1 MSNKNH
7 LHVRALTEGA
17 ILLAL
22 AVVLNYLSAIIFGSL
37 PQGGSITLAM
47 FPLLLYVHR
56 WGVGRGAL
64 VCFAYGTLDMLLD
77 GGYAWGWQSILL
89 DYLLAYTMLGLGG
102 AFREKLPMGVALPCG
117 AALAIALRFVCHVL
131 SGYILFSGWAEWFFT
146 QDGFPAWGAS
156 LVEALS
162 PNMLGF
168 VYSLVYN
175 GMYMVPEILLTAA
188 AALLVA
194 RVPRIVEKVI

>member
-56 WGVGRGAL
+56 WGVGR
-64 VCFAYGTLDMLLD
+64 
-77 GGYAWGWQSILL
+77 
-89 DYLLAYTMLGLGG
+89 
-102 AFREKLPMGVALPCG
+102 
-117 AALAIALRFVCHVL
+117 
-131 SGYILFSGWAEWFFT
+131 
-146 QDGFPAWGAS
+146 
-156 LVEALS
+156 
-162 PNMLGF
+162 
-168 VYSLVYN
+168 
-175 GMYMVPEILLTAA
+175 
-188 AALLVA
+188 
-194 RVPRIVEKVI
+194 

>member
-64 VCFAYGTLDMLLD
+64 VCFAYGTLDMLLG

-89 DYLLAYTMLGLGG
+89 DYLVAYTALALGGFFRGKNWGIFPDVAIGCLGRFLVHYFSGITLYRILEPTGIEGMEGLGVFTSPHLYSIVYNG
-102 AFREKLPMGVALPCG
+102 VYMLPNTLI
-117 AALAIALRFVCHVL
+117 ALAIA
-131 SGYILFSGWAEWFFT
+131 
-146 QDGFPAWGAS
+146 
-156 LVEALS
+156 
-162 PNMLGF
+162 
-168 VYSLVYN
+168 
-175 GMYMVPEILLTAA
+175 
-188 AALLVA
+188 AALF
-194 RVPRIVEKVI
+194 VPMGKYFAGKDIVR